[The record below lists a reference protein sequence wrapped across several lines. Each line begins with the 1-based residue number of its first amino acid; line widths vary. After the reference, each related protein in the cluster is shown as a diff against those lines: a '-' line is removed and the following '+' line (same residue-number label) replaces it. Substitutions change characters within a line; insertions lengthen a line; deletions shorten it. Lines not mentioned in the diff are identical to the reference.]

1 MHNESRISTIA
12 IIPARGGS
20 KRIPLKNIKKFMGKP
35 AILYPI
41 EAALSSGVIDQVI
54 VSTDSEFIAECVS
67 EINKVKVHWRPANLS
82 DDLTPTVPV
91 ISEAIIS
98 NAIGDAT
105 AVCCIYPVNPFI
117 QGFDLV
123 KGLELLE
130 LNPEISYV
138 NSIGTYTY
146 PIQRA
151 VRKLKN
157 DSIEMLNPEF
167 ALTRSQDLEEAFH
180 DAGQWYWGRAK
191 TWKRE
196 DKLLFNSI
204 GVQIPRW
211 RCQDIDTT
219 EDWELSE
226 MLYRVSSDGTNG
238 FE

>member
-1 MHNESRISTIA
+1 MQSDTSNSNIA

-20 KRIPLKNIKKFMGKP
+20 KRIPLKNIKPFMGKP

-41 EAALSSGVIDQVI
+41 ETALAIGVIEQII
-54 VSTDSEFIAECVS
+54 VSTDSDLIADCVNGI
-67 EINKVKVHWRPANLS
+67 EKVKVHMRPSNLS

-91 ISEAIIS
+91 IAEAINS
-98 NAIGDAT
+98 TGIGDDV

-117 QGFDLV
+117 QSNDIA
-123 KGLELLE
+123 KGLNLLRQ
-130 LNPEISYV
+130 NPGISYV
-138 NSIGTYTY
+138 NSIGTYSY

-151 VRKLKN
+151 VRKKAN
-157 DSIEMLNPEF
+157 GTIEMLNPEL

-191 TWKRE
+191 TWKNG

-211 RCQDIDTT
+211 RCQDIDTN

-226 MLYRVSSDGTNG
+226 LLYKVSKNG
-238 FE
+238 AQGLE

>member
-1 MHNESRISTIA
+1 MHKDSGIPNIA
-12 IIPARGGS
+12 VIPARGGS
-20 KRIPLKNIKKFMGKP
+20 KRIPLKNIKNFMGKP

-41 EAALSSGVIDQVI
+41 EAALSSGVIDQVF
-54 VSTDSEFIAECVS
+54 VSTDSELIAECVS
-67 EINKVKVHWRPANLS
+67 EISNVKVHWRPMNLS
-82 DDLTPTVPV
+82 DDLTPTVAV
-91 ISEAIIS
+91 ISEAINS
-98 NAIGDAT
+98 LGIGDST
-105 AVCCIYPVNPFI
+105 SVCCIYPVNPFI

-138 NSIGTYTY
+138 NSIGTYSY

-151 VRKLKN
+151 VRKLRN
-157 DSIEMLNPEF
+157 GTIEMLNPEL

-191 TWKRE
+191 TWKRG

-226 MLYRVSSDGTNG
+226 LLYRVSSDGAQG
-238 FE
+238 LE